1 MSRKWINFIYGE
13 DPWTPYKKGSGV
25 MQFGPDATHK
35 EVAETSKVFYKNL
48 RLVEKLQPAI
58 GTLSASVRGAVHV

>member
-1 MSRKWINFIYGE
+1 M
-13 DPWTPYKKGSGV
+13 PYKKGSGV